1 MDLKYVEMLA
11 KKSKDGDNL
20 SKEKLIEEFRPFI
33 RNLSRKTFIHG
44 YDKEDLEN
52 ECYKNLFKCLN
63 SYNLEKHRFVAYAT
77 NGIKNNINDLIRKT
91 KNRDNSEGSSALIL
105 TDNLEHTL
113 PSNNPNLEE
122 ILCNKCDLEL
132 LKYAIKNLTEEEQEL
147 INFIFFK
154 NNTIR
159 LYSTLK
165 DMCYSTAVNRK
176 TITLRKISKI
186 ISGFNEVCLQKWV

>member
-1 MDLKYVEMLA
+1 MDFKYVEMLA

-33 RNLSRKTFIHG
+33 KNLSRKAFIHG

-77 NGIKNNINDLIRKT
+77 NGIKNNLNDLIRKT
-91 KNRDNSEGSSALIL
+91 KNRDNSEGSSALTL
-105 TDNLEHTL
+105 TDNLEHTI

-132 LKYAIKNLTEEEQEL
+132 LKYAIKNLTEEEHEL
-147 INFIFFK
+147 VDFIFFK
-154 NNTIR
+154 NNTIK

-165 DMCYSTAVNRK
+165 DMCYSTAAKRK
-176 TITLRKISKI
+176 MDVISKMGRI
-186 ISGFNEVCLQKWV
+186 IYNLQL